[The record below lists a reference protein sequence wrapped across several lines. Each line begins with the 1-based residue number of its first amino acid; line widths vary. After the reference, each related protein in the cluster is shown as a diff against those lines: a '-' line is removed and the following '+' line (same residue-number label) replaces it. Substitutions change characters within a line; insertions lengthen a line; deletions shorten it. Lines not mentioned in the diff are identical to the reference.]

1 MSAKDDFTAM
11 LEILKLMHNVDY
23 VEQVIDDIS
32 KLVKTDKLEFMDE
45 FTRNMSRKNQKKHNR
60 YEPLMKLTKNQKRRL
75 DGRKLY
81 RYEYR
86 KNSNFR
92 CIYLAKDAYNNMII
106 LLAFNEDGDKSK
118 GKVNYDLNIEK
129 AIKRY
134 ESFKKSMR

>member
-1 MSAKDDFTAM
+1 M
-11 LEILKLMHNVDY
+11 EENY
-23 VEQVIDDIS
+23 ID
-32 KLVKTDKLEFMDE
+32 
-45 FTRNMSRKNQKKHNR
+45 N
-60 YEPLMKLTKNQKRRL
+60 
-75 DGRKLY
+75 
-81 RYEYR
+81 EYR

-118 GKVNYDLNIEK
+118 GKGNYDLNIEK

>member
-1 MSAKDDFTAM
+1 MSAKDDFAAM
-11 LEILKLMHNVDY
+11 LEILKLMHDVDY
-23 VEQVIDDIS
+23 VDQVVDDIS
-32 KLVKTDKLEFMDE
+32 KLVKTDKLKFMEEFA
-45 FTRNMSRKNQKKHNR
+45 RNMSRKNQKKHNR
-60 YEPLMKLTKNQKRRL
+60 YETLTKLTKNQRRRL

-92 CIYLAKDAYNNMII
+92 CLYLAEDAYNNMII

-118 GKVNYDLNIEK
+118 GKGNYDLNIEK

-134 ESFKKSMR
+134 ERFKKSVR